1 MRPYINTPPDSNE
14 PHQITIRT
22 GKLFLV
28 DHGNFIMLTSPI
40 LLRNGAVVTL
50 EGLMRMPDGKTRT
63 LSEGEYLS

>member
-1 MRPYINTPPDSNE
+1 MRPHINPPADPKEQN
-14 PHQITIRT
+14 QITFRM

-28 DHGNFIMLTSPI
+28 DHGNFIMLTCPI
-40 LLRNGAVVTL
+40 ILGNGVVVTL

>member
-1 MRPYINTPPDSNE
+1 MRPYINPPPDSKEQN
-14 PHQITIRT
+14 QITIHM

-40 LLRNGAVVTL
+40 LLKNGVVVTL

>member
-1 MRPYINTPPDSNE
+1 MRPFINPLPDPNE
-14 PHQITIRT
+14 PRQITIHT

-40 LLRNGAVVTL
+40 ILRNGVVVTL

>member
-1 MRPYINTPPDSNE
+1 MRPHINPPPDPNE
-14 PHQITIRT
+14 LRQITIRT

-28 DHGNFIMLTSPI
+28 DQGNYIMLTSPI
-40 LLRNGAVVTL
+40 ILGNGVVVTL

>member
-1 MRPYINTPPDSNE
+1 M
-14 PHQITIRT
+14 

-40 LLRNGAVVTL
+40 ILRNGVVVTL